1 MQRRAFIKTV
11 APLATVL
18 PALLSGISVKA
29 YNSLPFMGG
38 WTGAGAEDNDHV
50 LVLIQLFGGN
60 DGLNTVIPLDQYGT
74 YNNLRNNIAI
84 PEGDILKLGATEKSG
99 LHPAMTGL
107 QSLYQND
114 QLAIIQG
121 VTYPSPDESHF
132 RATDIYLTGSDS
144 TQYLNTGWVGRFL
157 GQTYTNYPTGYP
169 NATMPDPLAIQ
180 IGSVLS
186 PTFLSTGGM
195 TAMAV
200 PENADFYSLIN
211 GLTGSEPDTPMGT
224 ELTYLRTIARQ
235 TDKYASVVT
244 AAYNKVTQQY
254 TGYPANNDL
263 AVQLKTVARLVA
275 GGLKTKVYMVNMG
288 GFDTHGGQVNGGDT
302 TSGAHAV
309 LLGQVSDAITAFMKD
324 LKGLGVDQRVL
335 GMTFSEFGRRI
346 VSNGSL
352 GTDHGAGQPVF
363 IFGSGAATGILGNT
377 PTLPTTQDVE
387 AVVPMQYDYRSVYS
401 TILRDW
407 FCVPAADVETML
419 LANYQY
425 LPFIQSTA
433 CNNTIADLTNIG
445 DNLILAYPNP
455 FVDSTNLTYTTSGG
469 HTLVQVFDVAGH
481 LIAVPVD
488 TTYPGPGTYTVNFPG
503 EYLASGIY
511 YARFQNGSVQQV
523 KTMLK
528 VNQ

>member
-18 PALLSGISVKA
+18 PALLSGLSVKA
-29 YNSLPFMGG
+29 YSSLPFLGG
-38 WTGAGAEDNDHV
+38 WTGAGAADNDHV
-50 LVLIQLFGGN
+50 LVLIQMFGGN
-60 DGLNTVIPLDQYGT
+60 DGLNTVIPLDQYSA

-84 PEGDILKLGATEKSG
+84 PESSILQLGPNDKSG

-107 QSLYQND
+107 QSLYNND

-144 TQYLNTGWVGRFL
+144 TQYLNTGWVGRVL
-157 GQTYTNYPTGYP
+157 GQTYTNFPTGYP
-169 NATMPDPLAIQ
+169 NAAMPDPLAIQ

-186 PTFLSTGGM
+186 PTFISNGGM

-200 PENADFYSLIN
+200 PEDADFYSLIN
-211 GLTGSEPDTPMGT
+211 GLTGPEPDTPMGT

-244 AAYNKVTQQY
+244 AAAGKVTQQY
-254 TGYPANNDL
+254 SGYPANNDL
-263 AVQLKTVARLVA
+263 ANQLKTVARLVA
-275 GGLKTKVYMVNMG
+275 GGLKTKVYMVNIG

-302 TSGAHAV
+302 TNGAHAV

-324 LKGLGVDQRVL
+324 LKFLGIDQRVL

-363 IFGSGAATGILGNT
+363 IFGSAAQTGVLGNT
-377 PTLPTTQDVE
+377 PTLPATMDVE
-387 AVVPMQYDYRSVYS
+387 AVVPMQYDFRSVYS

-407 FCVPAADVETML
+407 FCIAPSDVDTML
-419 LANYQY
+419 LNNYQY

-433 CNNTIADLTNIG
+433 CNNTIQDLSNIG
-445 DNLILAYPNP
+445 DNLILNYPNP
-455 FVDSTNLTYTTSGG
+455 FVDSTNITYTTSGG

-488 TTYPGPGTYTVNFPG
+488 TVYPSSGTYTVTFATN
-503 EYLASGIY
+503 YLAAGIY

-528 VNQ
+528 MNQ